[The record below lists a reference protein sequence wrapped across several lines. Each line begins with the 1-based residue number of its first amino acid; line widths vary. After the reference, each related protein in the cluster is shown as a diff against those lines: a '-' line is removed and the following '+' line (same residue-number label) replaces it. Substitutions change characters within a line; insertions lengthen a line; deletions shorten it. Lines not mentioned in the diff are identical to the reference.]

1 MFIYQY
7 TIVITLLLYSNK
19 LKVLKIQKINYMSIS
34 IGVNKE
40 KGNSQ
45 LQKFLKERKS
55 YPFLINFLKETKLS
69 LAYRKPEPDV

>member
-45 LQKFLKERKS
+45 L
-55 YPFLINFLKETKLS
+55 
-69 LAYRKPEPDV
+69 